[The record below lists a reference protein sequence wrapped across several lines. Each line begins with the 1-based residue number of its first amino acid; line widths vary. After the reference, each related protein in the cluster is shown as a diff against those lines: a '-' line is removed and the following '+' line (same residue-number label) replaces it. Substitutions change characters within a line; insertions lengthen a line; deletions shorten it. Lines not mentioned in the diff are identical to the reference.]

1 MVSFKWDNERAIQI
15 AKEEYLAIGEE
26 RGEARGE
33 ARGIAIGEERGE
45 AKGIKKGLIQAVVGL
60 LQNNAPL
67 SLITASTNLTT
78 AEVEQIAKEN
88 GLAL

>member
-1 MVSFKWDNERAIQI
+1 MVSFKWDNERAIHI

-33 ARGIAIGEERGE
+33 ARGIK
-45 AKGIKKGLIQAVVGL
+45 KGIMQATVRL

-67 SLITASTNLTT
+67 SLITASTGLTPD
-78 AEVEQIAKEN
+78 EVEQIAKEN
-88 GLAL
+88 GLTL